1 MAKKG
6 INFADAYGMTTI
18 DGRTFF
24 RKRHNHQSGKT
35 KARQD
40 CIKRQMQ
47 GKHYG
52 DRKSVQQALAAASR
66 NCK

>member
-6 INFADAYGMTTI
+6 INFADSFSMTTVG
-18 DGRTFF
+18 DRTFF
-24 RKRHNHQSGKT
+24 RKRHNDQSGKT
-35 KARQD
+35 KMRQE
-40 CIKRQMQ
+40 CIKKEMQ

-66 NCK
+66 RCK